1 MGGSIP
7 LPALDVKP
15 PQQPD
20 VMGDMS
26 KLMAMRGMM
35 NQQQSQQQE
44 MQLRQQQIQDEQ
56 ATTAAM
62 KNWDGKDY
70 DQLSKAVLQN
80 GGSANAATSIQQHGL
95 TIKKMVSDIAKQDA
109 ETGSKKLETFIGVHK
124 AIGDGLLGLENV
136 PDDQLHARATAL
148 VQDYMKNGLMD
159 SNTGQQALAGVQST
173 PDPQSLR
180 DHIDVFAKAMMGAKA
195 VAEQAQTQANTRKT
209 NAEAGAKEQELN
221 FYKQFPNAGAPG
233 VPAETVQMGSA
244 MKQNPT
250 LTPGTYP
257 AYKAGQE
264 AAVTQPFKIQT
275 AQAEAQT
282 RMAMEG
288 MAKPV
293 YAFDP
298 KTNAKDLM
306 SQTEAIAQGRK
317 VMTPVTAKEVSDDT
331 MLINRLGD
339 VHQKLSEYENAL
351 QKPISDQDRGNMA
364 ALLGTKGMQ
373 VGAFGTEL
381 PMERVNAALN
391 RENLA
396 GLSANARDQLVAY
409 RNMREAMTGYTRV
422 LSGSGRSSDKNLEL
436 QEQAMPDPT
445 ISDADFSR
453 RSLGAFRGNLRVV
466 GQGLP
471 NIPGVKTPEQWEQE
485 IAQPRSA
492 PGPGAFNAPQPF
504 ITPSLMSLLNRR

>member
-35 NQQQSQQQE
+35 NQQQAQQQE
-44 MQLRQQQIQDEQ
+44 MQLRQQQIQDQQ

-70 DQLSKAVLQN
+70 DALSKSVLQN
-80 GGSANAATSIQQHGL
+80 GGSANAATAIQQHGL
-95 TIKKMVSDIAKQDA
+95 TIKKTVSDIAKQDA
-109 ETGSKKLETFIGVHK
+109 ETGSKKLETFIGIHK
-124 AIGDGLLGLENV
+124 AIGDALEGIENV
-136 PDDQLHARATAL
+136 PDEQLHAAAQQKVQQL
-148 VQDYMKNGLMD
+148 VQGGIMD
-159 SNTGQQALAGVQST
+159 PQVGQQALAQIQQT
-173 PDPQSLR
+173 QDPKVLR
-180 DHIDVFAKAMMGAKA
+180 DHIDQFAKTSMGAKA
-195 VAEQAQTQANTRKT
+195 AAEQAQAQANTRKT

-233 VPAETVQMGSA
+233 VPADTVQMASA
-244 MKQNPT
+244 MKQNPS
-250 LTPGTYP
+250 LTPGAYP

-264 AAVTQPFKIQT
+264 AAVTQPFKLQT
-275 AQAEAQT
+275 AQAEAQA

-298 KTNAKDLM
+298 QTNQKDLM

-331 MLINRLGD
+331 MLINRLAD
-339 VHQKLSEYENAL
+339 VRQKIARYEQALSKSVDVVDKDSMAGL
-351 QKPISDQDRGNMA
+351 IGQDKLMV
-364 ALLGTKGMQ
+364 GMF
-373 VGAFGTEL
+373 GAEL
-381 PMERVNAALN
+381 PVDRWNEIAKRFDIKS
-391 RENLA
+391 
-396 GLSANARDQLVAY
+396 LSPAARDQLIAY
-409 RNMREAMTGYTRV
+409 YNAREALVGYNRV
-422 LSGSGRSSDKNLEL
+422 LSGSGKGSDKTLEL
-436 QEQAMPDPT
+436 QEQTLPDPA
-445 ISDADFSR
+445 ISDRDFSS
-453 RSLGAFRGNLRVV
+453 RSLRDFKENLRVV

-471 NIPGVKTPEQWEQE
+471 NIPGVKSPEQWEQE
-485 IAQPRSA
+485 ITQPRSA

-504 ITPSLMSLLNRR
+504 ITPSLMSLLNGR